1 MKEVFLCTFFAK
13 KLRARPTFKQPT
25 TPRKKERILRILRMI
40 SSSHLLSGSFIVSST
55 PPRGGRNV
63 SSSNSI
69 SSNNNNNNNINNNAN
84 FSFWTKNTKQ
94 KAHLKTHDERE
105 RRRRRRRRRQPRRHV
120 FWSENNASAEK
131 TNGGERFV
139 GFGRE

>member
-1 MKEVFLCTFFAK
+1 MVFLGITFFF
-13 KLRARPTFKQPT
+13 LFSRQ
-25 TPRKKERILRILRMI
+25 
-40 SSSHLLSGSFIVSST
+40 
-55 PPRGGRNV
+55 
-63 SSSNSI
+63 
-69 SSNNNNNNNINNNAN
+69 NAN

-94 KAHLKTHDERE
+94 KAHVKTHDERE
-105 RRRRRRRRRQPRRHV
+105 RRRRRRRRRRQPRRHV